1 LAAFDQKSRSPA
13 VSPPD
18 ELKHQAEQFR
28 ASGLLGKP
36 GTLSR
41 LFDFLLARSLEGDAP
56 KETEIALQ
64 VFGKSPGFDV
74 SQDAVVR
81 VYVHKL
87 RRRLEEFNGRTP
99 DAARIVIPK
108 GEYRLLLERP
118 LAEPA
123 VATAETTTPPVPAR
137 RANWL
142 GIGIA
147 TCCALIVGALLG
159 AGFSMGGAQWD
170 MREVR
175 HSAVWAP
182 LLADD
187 LPITVVIGDYYL
199 LGEANPRTGHIDRLV
214 REFFIN
220 SHEDFRDHAELN
232 PHLMQRYRN
241 LDLTYLPAA
250 SAFALQD
257 IVPVLGTAKPVR
269 VVLMSQLDA
278 NALKNSHIV
287 YIGYISG
294 LGMLGDRVFAASR
307 VSPGGSYDELVDTK
321 TDHRY
326 LSTAMGATNDGEFRD
341 YGYFSTFAGPNG
353 NRVLVIAGT
362 RDVGVMQIAQSLSQR
377 RAVED
382 ICQHAG
388 ATAAFESLVEVSG
401 VGKTGLQS
409 RSLFVSALK
418 ADKIWDGG

>member
-1 LAAFDQKSRSPA
+1 
-13 VSPPD
+13 VSPSD
-18 ELKHQAEQFR
+18 ELMHHAEQFR

-41 LFDFLLARSLEGDAP
+41 LFDFLLARSLEGGAP

-99 DAARIVIPK
+99 DAPNIIIPK

-118 LAEPA
+118 ATEPV
-123 VATAETTTPPVPAR
+123 VAPVETSAPPVPVR

-175 HSAVWAP
+175 HSAVWGP

-187 LPITVVIGDYYL
+187 LPITIVVGDYYL
-199 LGEANPRTGHIDRLV
+199 LGEANPQTGHIDRLV

-232 PHLMQRYRN
+232 PQLMQRYRN

-321 TDHRY
+321 TDHTY
-326 LSTAMGATNDGEFRD
+326 LSTAMGASSDGEFRD

-353 NRVLVIAGT
+353 NRVVVIAGT
-362 RDVGVMQIAQSLSQR
+362 RDIGVMQIAQSLAAR
-377 RAVED
+377 HDVD
-382 ICQHAG
+382 DLCKNAG
-388 ATAAFESLVEVSG
+388 KAPAFESLVEISG
-401 VGKTGLQS
+401 MGKTGFKS
-409 RSLFVSALK
+409 RSLFVSGMK
-418 ADKIWDGG
+418 AEKIWESG

>member
-1 LAAFDQKSRSPA
+1 

-18 ELKHQAEQFR
+18 ELMHHAEQFR

-41 LFDFLLARSLEGDAP
+41 LFDFLLARSLQGDAP

-87 RRRLEEFNGRTP
+87 RRRLEEFS
-99 DAARIVIPK
+99 ARAPGSGKIVIPK
-108 GEYRLLLERP
+108 GEYRLLLEP
-118 LAEPA
+118 VVEPTAPA
-123 VATAETTTPPVPAR
+123 VAAPTPRAPSR
-137 RANWL
+137 RASWI
-142 GIGIA
+142 GIGVAI
-147 TCCALIVGALLG
+147 CCALVVGALLG
-159 AGFSMGGAQWD
+159 TGFSAGGAQWD

-175 HSAVWAP
+175 NSAVWAP

-187 LPITVVIGDYYL
+187 LPITIVIGDYYL

-232 PHLMQRYRN
+232 PQLMQRYRN

-257 IVPVLGTAKPVR
+257 IVPVLGTTKPVR

-287 YIGYISG
+287 YIGYVSA

-307 VSPGGSYDELVDTK
+307 VSPGGSYDELVDTQ
-321 TDHRY
+321 TDHTY
-326 LSTAMGATNDGEFRD
+326 LSTAMGAASGGEFRD
-341 YGYFSTFAGPNG
+341 YGYFSTFAGPSG
-353 NRVLVIAGT
+353 NRVVVIAGT
-362 RDVGVMQIAQSLSQR
+362 RDIGVMQIAQSLSQR
-377 RAVED
+377 HDVRELCQRAGD
-382 ICQHAG
+382 AK
-388 ATAAFESLVEVSG
+388 AFESLVEISG
-401 VGKTGLQS
+401 MGQTGLQS
-409 RSLFVSALK
+409 RSLFVTAMK
-418 ADKIWDGG
+418 ADKIWESG

>member
-1 LAAFDQKSRSPA
+1 MSP
-13 VSPPD
+13 SD
-18 ELKHQAEQFR
+18 ELTHHAEQFR

-41 LFDFLLARSLEGDAP
+41 LFDFLLSRSLEGDAP

-87 RRRLEEFNGRTP
+87 RRRLEEFNARTP
-99 DAARIVIPK
+99 GGAKMVIPK
-108 GEYRLLLERP
+108 GEYRLLLEQ
-118 LAEPA
+118 PA
-123 VATAETTTPPVPAR
+123 VEPVAATASPPPAPPR
-137 RANWL
+137 RANWF

-147 TCCALIVGALLG
+147 ICCALVVGALLG
-159 AGFSMGGAQWD
+159 TGFSAGSAQWD

-187 LPITVVIGDYYL
+187 LPITIVVGDYYL
-199 LGEANPRTGHIDRLV
+199 LGEANPQTGHIDRLV

-232 PHLMQRYRN
+232 PQLMQRYRN

-257 IVPVLGTAKPVR
+257 VVPVLGTAKPVR

-307 VSPGGSYDELVDTK
+307 VSPGGSYDELIDTK
-321 TDHRY
+321 TDHTY
-326 LSTAMGATNDGEFRD
+326 LSTAMGAATGGEFRD
-341 YGYFSTFAGPNG
+341 YGYFSTFAGPG
-353 NRVLVIAGT
+353 NNRIVVIAGT
-362 RDVGVMQIAQSLSQR
+362 RDIGVMQVAQSLAQR
-377 RAVED
+377 SDVRDLCQRAGN
-382 ICQHAG
+382 A
-388 ATAAFESLVEVSG
+388 AAFESLVEVSG
-401 VGKTGLQS
+401 MGQTGLHS
-409 RSLFVSALK
+409 RLLFVAGMK
-418 ADKIWDGG
+418 GERIWDSG

>member
-1 LAAFDQKSRSPA
+1 MSP
-13 VSPPD
+13 SD
-18 ELKHQAEQFR
+18 ELMHHAEQFR

-41 LFDFLLARSLEGDAP
+41 LFDFLLARSLEGGAP

-87 RRRLEEFNGRTP
+87 RRRLEEFNGRMP
-99 DAARIVIPK
+99 DAPNIIIPK

-118 LAEPA
+118 ATEPV
-123 VATAETTTPPVPAR
+123 VAPVETSTPPVPVR

-170 MREVR
+170 IREVR
-175 HSAVWAP
+175 HSAVWGP

-187 LPITVVIGDYYL
+187 LPITIVVGDYYL
-199 LGEANPRTGHIDRLV
+199 LGEANPQTGHIDRLV

-232 PHLMQRYRN
+232 PQLMQRYRN

-321 TDHRY
+321 TDHTY
-326 LSTAMGATNDGEFRD
+326 LSTAMGASSDGEFRD

-353 NRVLVIAGT
+353 NRVVVIAGT
-362 RDVGVMQIAQSLSQR
+362 RDIGVMQIAQSLAAR
-377 RAVED
+377 HDVD
-382 ICQHAG
+382 DLCKNAG
-388 ATAAFESLVEVSG
+388 KAPAFESLVEISG
-401 VGKTGLQS
+401 MGKTGFKS
-409 RSLFVSALK
+409 RSLFVSGMK
-418 ADKIWDGG
+418 AEKIWESG

>member
-1 LAAFDQKSRSPA
+1 MSP
-13 VSPPD
+13 SD
-18 ELKHQAEQFR
+18 ELMQHAEQFR

-41 LFDFLLARSLEGDAP
+41 LFDFLLTRSLEGDAP

-87 RRRLEEFNGRTP
+87 RRRLEDFNAR
-99 DAARIVIPK
+99 AAGGGAKIVIPK
-108 GEYRLLLERP
+108 GEYRLLLQRP
-118 LAEPA
+118 AEP
-123 VATAETTTPPVPAR
+123 VTETAAPPVR

-147 TCCALIVGALLG
+147 LCGALVVGALLG
-159 AGFSMGGAQWD
+159 TGFSAGGAQWD

-175 HSAVWAP
+175 NSAVWAP

-187 LPITVVIGDYYL
+187 LPITIVVGDYYL
-199 LGEANPRTGHIDRLV
+199 LGEANPKTGHIDRLV

-232 PHLMQRYRN
+232 PDLMQRYRN

-257 IVPVLGTAKPVR
+257 VVPVLGSAKPVR

-278 NALKNSHIV
+278 NALKNSHVV

-321 TDHRY
+321 TDHTY
-326 LSTAMGATNDGEFRD
+326 LSTAMGAMPDGEFRD
-341 YGYFSTFAGPNG
+341 YGYFATFAGPGG
-353 NRVLVIAGT
+353 NRIVVIAGT
-362 RDVGVMQIAQSLSQR
+362 RDIGVMQIAQSLSR
-377 RAVED
+377 RSE
-382 ICQHAG
+382 IRELCQHAG
-388 ATAAFESLVEVSG
+388 TAAAFESLVEVSG
-401 VGKTGLQS
+401 VGKTGLHA
-409 RSLFVSALK
+409 RPLFVSAMK
-418 ADKIWDGG
+418 ADRIWDGAG

>member
-1 LAAFDQKSRSPA
+1 

-18 ELKHQAEQFR
+18 ELMHHAEQFR

-41 LFDFLLARSLEGDAP
+41 LFDFLLARSLQGDAP

-87 RRRLEEFNGRTP
+87 RRRLEEFS
-99 DAARIVIPK
+99 ARAPGSGKIVIPK
-108 GEYRLLLERP
+108 GEYRLLLEP
-118 LAEPA
+118 VVEPIAPA
-123 VATAETTTPPVPAR
+123 VAAPTPRAPSR
-137 RANWL
+137 RASWI
-142 GIGIA
+142 GIGVAI
-147 TCCALIVGALLG
+147 CCALVVGALLG
-159 AGFSMGGAQWD
+159 TGFSAGGAQWD

-175 HSAVWAP
+175 NSAVWAP

-187 LPITVVIGDYYL
+187 LPITIVIGDYYL

-232 PHLMQRYRN
+232 PQLMQRYRN

-257 IVPVLGTAKPVR
+257 IEPVLGTTKPVR

-287 YIGYISG
+287 YIGYVSA

-307 VSPGGSYDELVDTK
+307 VSPGGSYDELVDTQ
-321 TDHRY
+321 TDHTY
-326 LSTAMGATNDGEFRD
+326 LSTAMGAASGGEFRD
-341 YGYFSTFAGPNG
+341 YGYFSTFAGPSG
-353 NRVLVIAGT
+353 NRVVVIAGT
-362 RDVGVMQIAQSLSQR
+362 RDIGVMQIAQSLSQR
-377 RAVED
+377 HDVRELCQRAGD
-382 ICQHAG
+382 AK
-388 ATAAFESLVEVSG
+388 AFESLVEISG
-401 VGKTGLQS
+401 MGQTGLQS
-409 RSLFVSALK
+409 RSLFVTAMK
-418 ADKIWDGG
+418 ADKIWESG

>member
-1 LAAFDQKSRSPA
+1 
-13 VSPPD
+13 VSPSD
-18 ELKHQAEQFR
+18 ELTQHAEQFR

-41 LFDFLLARSLEGDAP
+41 LFDFLLARSLQGDAP

-87 RRRLEEFNGRTP
+87 RRRLEEFN
-99 DAARIVIPK
+99 ARSPSGAKIVIPK

-118 LAEPA
+118 AHAPAAEPA
-123 VATAETTTPPVPAR
+123 AMPHTSSRRTSWIGIGVATLVALV
-137 RANWL
+137 
-142 GIGIA
+142 IG
-147 TCCALIVGALLG
+147 TLLG
-159 AGFSMGGAQWD
+159 MFFGAGGGVQGD
-170 MREVR
+170 LREVR
-175 HSAVWAP
+175 KSAVWAP

-187 LPITVVIGDYYL
+187 LPITIVIGDYYL
-199 LGEANPRTGHIDRLV
+199 LGEANSQTGHIDRLV
-214 REFFIN
+214 REFYIN
-220 SHEDFRDHAELN
+220 SHEEFRDHAELN
-232 PHLMQRYRN
+232 PQLMQRYRN

-278 NALKNSHIV
+278 TALKSSHVV

-321 TDHRY
+321 TDRTY
-326 LSTAMGATNDGEFRD
+326 LSTAMGAMGGGEFRD
-341 YGYFSTFAGPNG
+341 YGYFSTFAGPGG
-353 NRVLVIAGT
+353 NRIVIIAGT
-362 RDVGVMQIAQSLSQR
+362 RDIGVAQTAQSLSQR
-377 RAVED
+377 KEVRELCKSAQD
-382 ICQHAG
+382 AK
-388 ATAAFESLVEVSG
+388 AFESLVEVTG
-401 VGKTGLQS
+401 VGQTGLRS
-409 RSLFVSALK
+409 RTLFVSAMN
-418 ADKIWDGG
+418 ADRIWDAS

>member
-1 LAAFDQKSRSPA
+1 M
-13 VSPPD
+13 
-18 ELKHQAEQFR
+18 HQAELFR

-41 LFDFLLARSLEGDAP
+41 LFDFLLTRSLEGGAP

-87 RRRLEEFNGRTP
+87 RRRLEQFNARTP
-99 DAARIVIPK
+99 DAAKIVIPK

-118 LAEPA
+118 AAEPA
-123 VATAETTTPPVPAR
+123 VATAETTPAPMPAR

-187 LPITVVIGDYYL
+187 LPITIVVGDYYL
-199 LGEANPRTGHIDRLV
+199 LGEANPQTGHIDRLV

-220 SHEDFRDHAELN
+220 SHEDFRDNEQLN
-232 PHLMQRYRN
+232 PQLMQRYRN

-250 SAFALQD
+250 SAFALQS
-257 IVPVLGTAKPVR
+257 IVPVLGAAKPVR

-321 TDHRY
+321 TDHTY
-326 LSTAMGATNDGEFRD
+326 LSTAMGASSDGEFRD

-377 RAVED
+377 HAVED
-382 ICQHAG
+382 ICRHAG
-388 ATAAFESLVEVSG
+388 AAAAFESLVEVSG

-409 RSLFVSALK
+409 RSLFVSPLK
-418 ADKIWDGG
+418 TDKIWDGG

>member
-1 LAAFDQKSRSPA
+1 MSPA
-13 VSPPD
+13 D
-18 ELKHQAEQFR
+18 ELTQQAEQFR

-41 LFDFLLARSLEGDAP
+41 LFDFLLARSLEGGAP

-87 RRRLEEFNGRTP
+87 RRRLEEFSGRTP
-99 DAARIVIPK
+99 GAAKIVIPK

-118 LAEPA
+118 AAEPV
-123 VATAETTTPPVPAR
+123 VAPTAATPPSRSPSR
-137 RANWL
+137 RASWI

-147 TCCALIVGALLG
+147 TCCALVVGALLG
-159 AGFSMGGAQWD
+159 AGISMGGAQWD

-182 LLADD
+182 LLEDD
-187 LPITVVIGDYYL
+187 LPITIVIGDYYL
-199 LGEANPRTGHIDRLV
+199 LGEANPQTGHIDRLV

-232 PHLMQRYRN
+232 PQLMQRYRN

-321 TDHRY
+321 TDHTY
-326 LSTAMGATNDGEFRD
+326 LSTAMGASSGGEFRD

-353 NRVLVIAGT
+353 NRVVVIAGT
-362 RDVGVMQIAQSLSQR
+362 RDIGVMQMAQSVSLRHDVDELCRS
-377 RAVED
+377 
-382 ICQHAG
+382 AG
-388 ATAAFESLVEVSG
+388 KALAFESLVEISGMGQTGFKSRSVFVSG
-401 VGKTGLQS
+401 M
-409 RSLFVSALK
+409 K
-418 ADKIWDGG
+418 AEKIWESG

>member
-1 LAAFDQKSRSPA
+1 LT
-13 VSPPD
+13 
-18 ELKHQAEQFR
+18 HHAEQFR

-41 LFDFLLARSLEGDAP
+41 LFDYLLTRSLEGDAP

-64 VFGKSPGFDV
+64 VFGKSPTFDV

-87 RRRLEEFNGRTP
+87 RRRLEEFNSR
-99 DAARIVIPK
+99 AASGGAKVVIPK
-108 GEYRLLLERP
+108 GEYRLLLEHP
-118 LAEPA
+118 VEPA
-123 VATAETTTPPVPAR
+123 SEIVAPPVPPVR

-142 GIGIA
+142 GIGLAI
-147 TCCALIVGALLG
+147 CGALVVGALLG
-159 AGFSMGGAQWD
+159 TGFSAGGAQWD

-175 HSAVWAP
+175 NSAVWAP
-182 LLADD
+182 VLDD
-187 LPITVVIGDYYL
+187 DRPITIVIGDYYL
-199 LGEANPRTGHIDRLV
+199 LGEANPQTGHIDRLV

-232 PHLMQRYRN
+232 PQLMQRYRN

-257 IVPVLGTAKPVR
+257 VVPVLGSSKPVR

-278 NALKNSHIV
+278 NSLKNSHIV

-307 VSPGGSYDELVDTK
+307 VAPGGSYDELVDNQTQH
-321 TDHRY
+321 TY
-326 LSTAMGATNDGEFRD
+326 LSTAMGAMPDGEFRD
-341 YGYFSTFAGPNG
+341 YGYFSTFAGPDG
-353 NRVLVIAGT
+353 NRIVVIAGT
-362 RDVGVMQIAQSLSQR
+362 RDIGVMQVAQSLSQR
-377 RAVED
+377 SAIREL
-382 ICQHAG
+382 CQHAG
-388 ATAAFESLVEVSG
+388 AARAFESLVEVSG
-401 VGKTGLQS
+401 MGKTGLHA
-409 RSLFVSALK
+409 RSLFVSGMK
-418 ADKIWDGG
+418 AEKVWDGSG

>member
-1 LAAFDQKSRSPA
+1 
-13 VSPPD
+13 VSPID
-18 ELKHQAEQFR
+18 ELTLHAEQFR
-28 ASGLLGKP
+28 TSGLLGKP

-87 RRRLEEFNGRTP
+87 RRRLEDFNSRVAEGE
-99 DAARIVIPK
+99 ARIVIPK

-118 LAEPA
+118 AEPA
-123 VATAETTTPPVPAR
+123 TAAPTTAAPAR

-142 GIGIA
+142 GIGVAI
-147 TCCALIVGALLG
+147 CGALVVGALLG
-159 AGFSMGGAQWD
+159 TGFSAGGAQWD

-182 LLADD
+182 VLDDD
-187 LPITVVIGDYYL
+187 LPITIVIGDYYL
-199 LGEANPRTGHIDRLV
+199 LGEANPKTGHIDRLV

-220 SHEDFRDHAELN
+220 SHEDFRDHAELD
-232 PHLMQRYRN
+232 PQLMQRYRN

-278 NALKNSHIV
+278 NALKNSHII

-321 TDHRY
+321 TSHTY
-326 LSTAMGATNDGEFRD
+326 LSTAMGAMPDGDFRD
-341 YGYFSTFAGPNG
+341 YGYFSTFAGPG
-353 NRVLVIAGT
+353 SNRIVVIAGT
-362 RDVGVMQIAQSLSQR
+362 RDIGVMQIAQSLSQR
-377 RAVED
+377 KEVSELA
-382 ICQHAG
+382 QHAG
-388 ATAAFESLVEVSG
+388 ASPAFESLVEVSG
-401 VGKTGLQS
+401 MGKTGLHA
-409 RSLFVSALK
+409 RSLFVSTMK
-418 ADKIWDGG
+418 ADQVWDGG

>member
-1 LAAFDQKSRSPA
+1 MSP
-13 VSPPD
+13 SD
-18 ELKHQAEQFR
+18 ELTHYAEQVR

-74 SQDAVVR
+74 SQDSVVR

-87 RRRLEEFNGRTP
+87 RRRLEDFN
-99 DAARIVIPK
+99 ARVPGGAKIVIPK
-108 GEYRLLLERP
+108 GEYRLLLEQP
-118 LAEPA
+118 ATEPA
-123 VATAETTTPPVPAR
+123 VARQSLPGAAPPR
-137 RANWL
+137 RASWL
-142 GIGIA
+142 GIGLAI
-147 TCCALIVGALLG
+147 CCALVVGALLG
-159 AGFSMGGAQWD
+159 AGFSAGGAQWD

-182 LLADD
+182 LLEDD
-187 LPITVVIGDYYL
+187 LPITIVIGDYYL
-199 LGEANPRTGHIDRLV
+199 LGEANPQTGHVDRLV

-232 PHLMQRYRN
+232 PQLMQRYRN

-257 IVPVLGTAKPVR
+257 VVPVLGTAKPVR

-287 YIGYISG
+287 YIGYVSG

-307 VSPGGSYDELVDTK
+307 VTPGGSYDELVDSQTNH
-321 TDHRY
+321 TY
-326 LSTAMGATNDGEFRD
+326 LSTAMGAASGGEFRD
-341 YGYFSTFAGPNG
+341 YGYFSTFAGPG
-353 NRVLVIAGT
+353 ANRIVVIAGT
-362 RDVGVMQIAQSLSQR
+362 RDIGVTQMARSLSQR
-377 RAVED
+377 DEVRD
-382 ICQHAG
+382 LCRGAG
-388 ATAAFESLVEVSG
+388 QAAAFESLVEVSG
-401 VGKTGLQS
+401 VGQTGLRS
-409 RSLFVSALK
+409 RSLFVSAMK
-418 ADKIWDGG
+418 ADGIWDAG

>member
-1 LAAFDQKSRSPA
+1 VPA
-13 VSPPD
+13 PD
-18 ELKHQAEQFR
+18 ELKHHAEQFR

-41 LFDFLLARSLEGDAP
+41 LFDFLLARSLQGDAP

-87 RRRLEEFNGRTP
+87 RRRLEEFS
-99 DAARIVIPK
+99 ARAPGSGKIVIPK
-108 GEYRLLLERP
+108 GEYRLLLEP
-118 LAEPA
+118 VVEPTAPA
-123 VATAETTTPPVPAR
+123 VAAPTPRAPSR
-137 RANWL
+137 RASWI
-142 GIGIA
+142 GIGVAI
-147 TCCALIVGALLG
+147 CCALVVGALLG
-159 AGFSMGGAQWD
+159 TGFSAGGAQWD

-175 HSAVWAP
+175 NSAVWAP

-187 LPITVVIGDYYL
+187 LPITIVIGDYYL

-232 PHLMQRYRN
+232 PQLMQRYRN

-257 IVPVLGTAKPVR
+257 IVPVLGTTKPVR

-287 YIGYISG
+287 YIGYVSG

-307 VSPGGSYDELVDTK
+307 VSPGGSYDELVDTQ
-321 TDHRY
+321 TDHTY
-326 LSTAMGATNDGEFRD
+326 LSTAMGAASGGEFRD
-341 YGYFSTFAGPNG
+341 YGYFSTFAGPSG
-353 NRVLVIAGT
+353 NRVVVIAGT
-362 RDVGVMQIAQSLSQR
+362 RDIGVMQIAQSLSQR
-377 RAVED
+377 HDVRELCQRAGD
-382 ICQHAG
+382 AK
-388 ATAAFESLVEVSG
+388 AFESLVEISG
-401 VGKTGLQS
+401 MGQTGLQS
-409 RSLFVSALK
+409 RSLFVTAMK
-418 ADKIWDGG
+418 ADKIWESG

>member
-1 LAAFDQKSRSPA
+1 M
-13 VSPPD
+13 SPPD
-18 ELKHQAEQFR
+18 ELMHHAEQFR

-87 RRRLEEFNGRTP
+87 RRRLEEFNSRTP
-99 DAARIVIPK
+99 GGAKIVIPK

-118 LAEPA
+118 AVEP
-123 VATAETTTPPVPAR
+123 VAAAAAATPAPLR
-137 RANWL
+137 RANWI

-147 TCCALIVGALLG
+147 VCCALVVGALLG
-159 AGFSMGGAQWD
+159 TGFSAGGAQWD

-182 LLADD
+182 LLEDD
-187 LPITVVIGDYYL
+187 LPITIVIGDYYL

-232 PHLMQRYRN
+232 PQLMQRYRN

-257 IVPVLGTAKPVR
+257 VVPVLGTAKPVR

-287 YIGYISG
+287 YIGYVSG

-321 TDHRY
+321 TDHTY
-326 LSTAMGATNDGEFRD
+326 LSTAMGAASGGEFRD
-341 YGYFSTFAGPNG
+341 YGYFSTFAGPGG
-353 NRVLVIAGT
+353 NRIVVIAGT
-362 RDVGVMQIAQSLSQR
+362 RDIGVMQIAQSLSQR
-377 RAVED
+377 HDVRD
-382 ICQHAG
+382 LCQRAG
-388 ATAAFESLVEVSG
+388 AATAFESLVEVSG

-409 RSLFVSALK
+409 RMLFVSGMK
-418 ADKIWDGG
+418 ADKVWESG

>member
-1 LAAFDQKSRSPA
+1 MSP
-13 VSPPD
+13 SD
-18 ELKHQAEQFR
+18 ELMHHAEQFR

-41 LFDFLLARSLEGDAP
+41 LFDFLLARSLEGGAP

-99 DAARIVIPK
+99 DAPNIIIPK

-118 LAEPA
+118 ATEPV
-123 VATAETTTPPVPAR
+123 VAPVETSTPPVPVR

-170 MREVR
+170 LREVR
-175 HSAVWAP
+175 HSAVWGP

-187 LPITVVIGDYYL
+187 LPITIVVGDYYL
-199 LGEANPRTGHIDRLV
+199 LGEANPQTGHIDRLV

-232 PHLMQRYRN
+232 PQLMQRYRN

-321 TDHRY
+321 TDHTY
-326 LSTAMGATNDGEFRD
+326 LSTAMGANSDDEFRD

-353 NRVLVIAGT
+353 NRVVVIAGT
-362 RDVGVMQIAQSLSQR
+362 RDIGVMQIAQSLAAR
-377 RAVED
+377 HDVD
-382 ICQHAG
+382 DLCKNAG
-388 ATAAFESLVEVSG
+388 KAPAFESLVEISG
-401 VGKTGLQS
+401 MGKTGFKS
-409 RSLFVSALK
+409 RSLFVSGMK
-418 ADKIWDGG
+418 AEKIWESG

>member
-1 LAAFDQKSRSPA
+1 
-13 VSPPD
+13 VSPSD
-18 ELKHQAEQFR
+18 ELMHHAEQFR

-41 LFDFLLARSLEGDAP
+41 LFDFLLARSLEGGAP

-74 SQDAVVR
+74 SQDAVVL

-99 DAARIVIPK
+99 DAPNIIIPK

-118 LAEPA
+118 ATEPV
-123 VATAETTTPPVPAR
+123 VAPVETSTPPVPVR

-175 HSAVWAP
+175 HSAVWGP

-187 LPITVVIGDYYL
+187 LPITIVVGDYYL
-199 LGEANPRTGHIDRLV
+199 LGEANPQTGHIDRLV

-232 PHLMQRYRN
+232 PQLMQRYRN

-321 TDHRY
+321 TDHTY
-326 LSTAMGATNDGEFRD
+326 LSTAMGASSDGEFRD

-353 NRVLVIAGT
+353 NRVVVIAGT
-362 RDVGVMQIAQSLSQR
+362 RDIGVMQIAQSLAAR
-377 RAVED
+377 HDVD
-382 ICQHAG
+382 DLCKNAG
-388 ATAAFESLVEVSG
+388 KAPAFESLVEISG
-401 VGKTGLQS
+401 MGKTGFKS
-409 RSLFVSALK
+409 RSLFVSGMK
-418 ADKIWDGG
+418 AEKIWESG

>member
-1 LAAFDQKSRSPA
+1 LT
-13 VSPPD
+13 
-18 ELKHQAEQFR
+18 HQAEQFR

-41 LFDFLLARSLEGDAP
+41 LFDFLLARSLEGGAP

-87 RRRLEEFNGRTP
+87 RRRLEEFSVRTP
-99 DAARIVIPK
+99 GDAKIVIPK

-118 LAEPA
+118 AVEPV
-123 VATAETTTPPVPAR
+123 VAPAAATPAPRSPSR
-137 RANWL
+137 RASWI

-147 TCCALIVGALLG
+147 TCCALIIGALLG

-187 LPITVVIGDYYL
+187 LPITIVIGDYYL
-199 LGEANPRTGHIDRLV
+199 LGEANPQTGHIDRLV

-232 PHLMQRYRN
+232 PQLMQRYRN

-321 TDHRY
+321 TDHTY
-326 LSTAMGATNDGEFRD
+326 LSTAMGAASGGEFRD

-353 NRVLVIAGT
+353 NRVIVIAGT
-362 RDVGVMQIAQSLSQR
+362 RDIGVMQMAQSVSLR
-377 RAVED
+377 RDVDDLCER
-382 ICQHAG
+382 AG
-388 ATAAFESLVEVSG
+388 AAAAFESLVEVSG
-401 VGKTGLQS
+401 VGQTGLQS
-409 RSLFVSALK
+409 HPLFVSALK
-418 ADKIWDGG
+418 ADRVWDGG

>member
-1 LAAFDQKSRSPA
+1 M
-13 VSPPD
+13 SPPD
-18 ELKHQAEQFR
+18 ELMHHAEQFR

-41 LFDFLLARSLEGDAP
+41 LFDFLLARSLQGDAP

-87 RRRLEEFNGRTP
+87 RRRLEEFS
-99 DAARIVIPK
+99 ARAPGSGKIVIPK
-108 GEYRLLLERP
+108 GEYRLLLEP
-118 LAEPA
+118 VVEPTAPA
-123 VATAETTTPPVPAR
+123 VAAPTPRAPSR
-137 RANWL
+137 RASWI
-142 GIGIA
+142 GIGVAI
-147 TCCALIVGALLG
+147 CCALVVGALLG
-159 AGFSMGGAQWD
+159 TGFSAGGAQWD

-175 HSAVWAP
+175 NSAVWAP

-187 LPITVVIGDYYL
+187 LPITIVIGDYYL

-232 PHLMQRYRN
+232 PQLMQRYRN

-257 IVPVLGTAKPVR
+257 IVPVLGTTKPVR

-287 YIGYISG
+287 YIGYVSG

-307 VSPGGSYDELVDTK
+307 VSPGGSYDELVDTQ
-321 TDHRY
+321 TDHTY
-326 LSTAMGATNDGEFRD
+326 LSTAMGAASGGEFRD
-341 YGYFSTFAGPNG
+341 YGYFSTFAGPSG
-353 NRVLVIAGT
+353 NRVVVIAGT
-362 RDVGVMQIAQSLSQR
+362 RDIGVMQIAQSLSQR
-377 RAVED
+377 HDVRELCQRAGD
-382 ICQHAG
+382 AK
-388 ATAAFESLVEVSG
+388 AFESLVEISG
-401 VGKTGLQS
+401 MGKTGLQS
-409 RSLFVSALK
+409 RSLFVTAMK
-418 ADKIWDGG
+418 ADKIWESG

>member
-1 LAAFDQKSRSPA
+1 

-18 ELKHQAEQFR
+18 ELMHHAEQFR

-87 RRRLEEFNGRTP
+87 RRRLEEFSSRTP
-99 DAARIVIPK
+99 GSSKIVIPK

-118 LAEPA
+118 VVEPA
-123 VATAETTTPPVPAR
+123 APAAVAPTPRAPMR
-137 RANWL
+137 RASWI
-142 GIGIA
+142 GIGVAI
-147 TCCALIVGALLG
+147 CCALVVGALLG
-159 AGFSMGGAQWD
+159 TGFSAGGAQWD

-175 HSAVWAP
+175 NSAVWAP
-182 LLADD
+182 LLTDD
-187 LPITVVIGDYYL
+187 LPITIVVGDYYL

-232 PHLMQRYRN
+232 PQLMQRYRN

-257 IVPVLGTAKPVR
+257 IVPVLGTTKPVR

-287 YIGYISG
+287 YIGYVSG

-307 VSPGGSYDELVDTK
+307 VSPGGSYDEIVDTK
-321 TDHRY
+321 TDHTY
-326 LSTAMGATNDGEFRD
+326 LSTAMGASSGGEFRD
-341 YGYFSTFAGPNG
+341 YGYFSTFAGPSG
-353 NRVLVIAGT
+353 NRVVVIAGT
-362 RDVGVMQIAQSLSQR
+362 RDIGVMQVAQSLSQR
-377 RAVED
+377 HDVRELCQRAGE
-382 ICQHAG
+382 AK
-388 ATAAFESLVEVSG
+388 AFESLVEVSG

-409 RSLFVSALK
+409 RLLFVTAMQ
-418 ADKIWDGG
+418 ADKVWESG

>member
-1 LAAFDQKSRSPA
+1 MSP
-13 VSPPD
+13 SD
-18 ELKHQAEQFR
+18 ELMHHAEQFR

-41 LFDFLLARSLEGDAP
+41 LFDFLLARSLEGGAP

-99 DAARIVIPK
+99 DAPNIIIPK

-118 LAEPA
+118 ATEPV
-123 VATAETTTPPVPAR
+123 VAPVETSTPPVPVR

-170 MREVR
+170 LREVR
-175 HSAVWAP
+175 HSAVWGP

-187 LPITVVIGDYYL
+187 LPITIVVGDYYL
-199 LGEANPRTGHIDRLV
+199 LGEANPQTGHIDRLV

-232 PHLMQRYRN
+232 PQLMQRYRN

-321 TDHRY
+321 TDHTY
-326 LSTAMGATNDGEFRD
+326 LSTAMGASSDGEFRD

-353 NRVLVIAGT
+353 NRVVVIAGT
-362 RDVGVMQIAQSLSQR
+362 RDIGVMQIAQSLAAR
-377 RAVED
+377 HDVD
-382 ICQHAG
+382 DLCKNAG
-388 ATAAFESLVEVSG
+388 KAPAFESLVEISG
-401 VGKTGLQS
+401 MGKTGFKS
-409 RSLFVSALK
+409 RSLFVSGMK
-418 ADKIWDGG
+418 AEKIWESG

>member
-1 LAAFDQKSRSPA
+1 M
-13 VSPPD
+13 
-18 ELKHQAEQFR
+18 HHAEQFR

-41 LFDFLLARSLEGDAP
+41 LFDFLLARSLQGDAP

-87 RRRLEEFNGRTP
+87 RRRLEEFS
-99 DAARIVIPK
+99 ARAPGSGKIVIPK
-108 GEYRLLLERP
+108 GEYRLLLEP
-118 LAEPA
+118 VVEPTAPA
-123 VATAETTTPPVPAR
+123 VAAPTPRAPSR
-137 RANWL
+137 RASWI
-142 GIGIA
+142 GIGVAI
-147 TCCALIVGALLG
+147 CCALVVGALLG
-159 AGFSMGGAQWD
+159 TGFSAGGAQWD

-175 HSAVWAP
+175 NSAVWAP

-187 LPITVVIGDYYL
+187 LPITIVIGDYYL

-232 PHLMQRYRN
+232 PQLMQRYRN

-257 IVPVLGTAKPVR
+257 IVPVLGTTKPVR

-287 YIGYISG
+287 YIGYVSG

-307 VSPGGSYDELVDTK
+307 VSPGGSYDELVDTQ
-321 TDHRY
+321 TDHTY
-326 LSTAMGATNDGEFRD
+326 LSTAMGAASGGEFRD
-341 YGYFSTFAGPNG
+341 YGYFSTFAGPSG
-353 NRVLVIAGT
+353 NRVVVIAGT
-362 RDVGVMQIAQSLSQR
+362 RDIGVMQIAQSLSQR
-377 RAVED
+377 HDVRELCQRAGD
-382 ICQHAG
+382 AK
-388 ATAAFESLVEVSG
+388 AFESLVEISG
-401 VGKTGLQS
+401 MGKTGLQS
-409 RSLFVSALK
+409 RSLFVTAMK
-418 ADKIWDGG
+418 ADKIWESG

>member
-1 LAAFDQKSRSPA
+1 
-13 VSPPD
+13 VSPSD
-18 ELKHQAEQFR
+18 ELMHHAEQFR

-41 LFDFLLARSLEGDAP
+41 LFDFLLARSLEGGAP

-99 DAARIVIPK
+99 DAPNIIIPK

-118 LAEPA
+118 ATEPV
-123 VATAETTTPPVPAR
+123 VAPVETSTPPVPVR

-170 MREVR
+170 IREVR
-175 HSAVWAP
+175 HSAVWGP

-187 LPITVVIGDYYL
+187 LPITIVVGDYYL
-199 LGEANPRTGHIDRLV
+199 LGEANPQTGHIDRLV

-232 PHLMQRYRN
+232 PQLMQRYRN

-321 TDHRY
+321 TDHTY
-326 LSTAMGATNDGEFRD
+326 LSTAMGASSDGEFRD

-353 NRVLVIAGT
+353 NRVVVIAGT
-362 RDVGVMQIAQSLSQR
+362 RDIGVMQIAQSLAAR
-377 RAVED
+377 HDVD
-382 ICQHAG
+382 DLCKNAG
-388 ATAAFESLVEVSG
+388 KAPAFESLVEISG
-401 VGKTGLQS
+401 MGKTGFKS
-409 RSLFVSALK
+409 RSLFVSGMK
-418 ADKIWDGG
+418 AEKIWESG

>member
-1 LAAFDQKSRSPA
+1 M
-13 VSPPD
+13 SPPD
-18 ELKHQAEQFR
+18 ELMHQAEQFR

-41 LFDFLLARSLEGDAP
+41 LFDFLLTRSLAGGAP

-99 DAARIVIPK
+99 GRDKIVIPK

-118 LAEPA
+118 AAEPVVAPAAEPA
-123 VATAETTTPPVPAR
+123 AQAR
-137 RANWL
+137 RANWI

-147 TCCALIVGALLG
+147 TCCALVVGALLG

-187 LPITVVIGDYYL
+187 LPITIVIGDYYL
-199 LGEANPRTGHIDRLV
+199 LGEANPQTGHIDRLV

-232 PHLMQRYRN
+232 PQLMQRYRN

-321 TDHRY
+321 TDHTY
-326 LSTAMGATNDGEFRD
+326 LSTAMGATSGGEFRD

-353 NRVLVIAGT
+353 NRVVVIAGT
-362 RDVGVMQIAQSLSQR
+362 RDIGVMQMAQSLSQR
-377 RAVED
+377 HDVDDLCRN
-382 ICQHAG
+382 AG
-388 ATAAFESLVEVSG
+388 TEPAFESLVEISG
-401 VGKTGLQS
+401 MGQTGLKS
-409 RSLFVSALK
+409 RSLFVSAMK
-418 ADKIWDGG
+418 ADKIWESG

>member
-1 LAAFDQKSRSPA
+1 M
-13 VSPPD
+13 
-18 ELKHQAEQFR
+18 HHAEQFR

-41 LFDFLLARSLEGDAP
+41 LFDFLLTRSLEGGAP

-87 RRRLEEFNGRTP
+87 RRRLEEFNARTP
-99 DAARIVIPK
+99 DAANIVIPK

-118 LAEPA
+118 VAEPV
-123 VATAETTTPPVPAR
+123 VAPVVDTTTVQPAPAR

-175 HSAVWAP
+175 HSAVWGP

-187 LPITVVIGDYYL
+187 LPITIVVGDYYL
-199 LGEANPRTGHIDRLV
+199 LGEANPQTGHIDRLV

-232 PHLMQRYRN
+232 PQLMQRYRN

-307 VSPGGSYDELVDTK
+307 VAPGGSYDELVDTK
-321 TDHRY
+321 TDHTY
-326 LSTAMGATNDGEFRD
+326 LSTAMGASSDGEFRD

-353 NRVLVIAGT
+353 NRVVVIAGT
-362 RDVGVMQIAQSLSQR
+362 RDIGVMQIAQSLSVR
-377 RAVED
+377 HAVD
-382 ICQHAG
+382 DLCRNAG
-388 ATAAFESLVEVSG
+388 QAPAFESLVEISG
-401 VGKTGLQS
+401 MGKTGFKS
-409 RSLFVSALK
+409 RSLFVSGMK
-418 ADKIWDGG
+418 AEKIWESG

>member
-1 LAAFDQKSRSPA
+1 M
-13 VSPPD
+13 
-18 ELKHQAEQFR
+18 HHAEQFR

-41 LFDFLLARSLEGDAP
+41 LFDFLLARSLEGGAP

-99 DAARIVIPK
+99 DAPNIIIPK

-118 LAEPA
+118 ATEPV
-123 VATAETTTPPVPAR
+123 VAPVETSTPPVPVR

-170 MREVR
+170 IREVR
-175 HSAVWAP
+175 HSAVWGP

-187 LPITVVIGDYYL
+187 LPITIVVGDYYL
-199 LGEANPRTGHIDRLV
+199 LGEANPQTGHIDRLV

-232 PHLMQRYRN
+232 PQLMQRYRN

-321 TDHRY
+321 TDHTY
-326 LSTAMGATNDGEFRD
+326 LSTAMGASSDGEFRD

-353 NRVLVIAGT
+353 NRVVVIAGT
-362 RDVGVMQIAQSLSQR
+362 RDIGVMQIAQSLAAR
-377 RAVED
+377 HDVD
-382 ICQHAG
+382 DLCKNAG
-388 ATAAFESLVEVSG
+388 KAPAFESLVEISG
-401 VGKTGLQS
+401 MGKTGFKS
-409 RSLFVSALK
+409 RSLFVSGMK
-418 ADKIWDGG
+418 AEKIWESG

>member
-1 LAAFDQKSRSPA
+1 MSP
-13 VSPPD
+13 SD
-18 ELKHQAEQFR
+18 ELMHHAEQFR

-41 LFDFLLARSLEGDAP
+41 LFDFLLARSLEGGAP

-99 DAARIVIPK
+99 DAPNIIIPK

-118 LAEPA
+118 ATEPV
-123 VATAETTTPPVPAR
+123 VAPVETSAPPVPVR

-175 HSAVWAP
+175 HSAVWGP

-187 LPITVVIGDYYL
+187 LPITIVVGDYYL
-199 LGEANPRTGHIDRLV
+199 LGEANPQTGHIDRLV

-232 PHLMQRYRN
+232 PQLMQRYRN

-321 TDHRY
+321 TDHTY
-326 LSTAMGATNDGEFRD
+326 LSTAMGASSDGEFRD

-353 NRVLVIAGT
+353 NRVVVIAGT
-362 RDVGVMQIAQSLSQR
+362 RDIGVMQIAQSLAAR
-377 RAVED
+377 HDVD
-382 ICQHAG
+382 DLCKNAG
-388 ATAAFESLVEVSG
+388 KAPAFESLVEISG
-401 VGKTGLQS
+401 MGKTGFKS
-409 RSLFVSALK
+409 RSLFVSGMK
-418 ADKIWDGG
+418 AEKIWESG